1 MRARSHMNAV
11 GTERIASARSG
22 GCGRVGAAAVIHEE
36 ASAMHPRRARPP
48 RSKRE
53 GPRGGRGGGR
63 DAALLAPSLEE
74 ARAVRGRR
82 SAGGSTYRRPA
93 IWMA

>member
-22 GCGRVGAAAVIHEE
+22 GCGRVGAAAVIHEK

-53 GPRGGRGGGR
+53 GPRGGRGGG
-63 DAALLAPSLEE
+63 
-74 ARAVRGRR
+74 GRR
-82 SAGGSTYRRPA
+82 STAGTLA
-93 IWMA
+93 